1 MSRLYSKELLKAFK
15 EKEVTEELFG
25 VPVRVKPIPDS
36 DID

>member
-1 MSRLYSKELLKAFK
+1 MSRLCSKELLRAFK
-15 EKEVTEELFG
+15 DKEVIQKHFG